1 MIKGATKMSKLIDN
15 SITICDAL
23 QKIRDGKYIKPAF
36 QRQFVW
42 NMEQI

>member
-1 MIKGATKMSKLIDN
+1 MSKLIDN
-15 SITICDAL
+15 IIKIYDAL
-23 QKIRDGKYIKPAF
+23 QNIRDEKYIMPAF